1 MGDLALWNPCEISAA
16 FISACQHDVYLAK
29 CARNRGLAGDCWKFV
44 GHTQELGKFPSNC
57 ITLIPRLC
65 MIAMRLAGLD
75 PMIAARRDLP
85 SLGVLLFAFAR
96 ELADRPST
104 SPEAR
109 HRESRHIDSLPHSWN
124 ALQTEDKRGEHML
137 RDASS
142 SRV

>member
-1 MGDLALWNPCEISAA
+1 
-16 FISACQHDVYLAK
+16 
-29 CARNRGLAGDCWKFV
+29 
-44 GHTQELGKFPSNC
+44 
-57 ITLIPRLC
+57 
-65 MIAMRLAGLD
+65 MIAMRLARLD

-124 ALQTEDKRGEHML
+124 ALQTEDSRGEHML